1 MCDMEKRTGKTDPHS
16 VFSNLSFLMGELRS
30 YAGKSFFWLP
40 VSILI
45 RVLMPFIGILL
56 PNIVVKAITEGES
69 FAHLAAVVLA
79 LGAALM
85 AGSYGEQY
93 IAGVM
98 ESEASQFCQGISN
111 RLFFKRLYCDYENL
125 EDKTVSGHFQE
136 AERGLWYEGRYFRK
150 AAENLALFGSGVFGF
165 ALYLSVLRD
174 LHPALLLLMTA
185 GTCVSFFFADM
196 GQKERAKRE
205 HFFGDAVRR
214 IANLHY
220 SCSDPAAGKDI
231 RLYGMYDWFEK
242 RFALVHRQIREDYV
256 RLEKKN
262 FLSAL
267 ITAGL
272 GGLMEI
278 CAYLSLTGRVMNG
291 RMTIAEYVLCIGAV
305 LGFSA
310 WVRQIA
316 DQLQKLWIMKADVD
330 VIRRCLDM
338 PDRSALR
345 ALPVEGE
352 KADADVS
359 RLLQAGQ
366 PCEIEF
372 DHVFYRY
379 PGSDKDT
386 IKDLSFHIER
396 GERIA
401 LVGMNGAGKTTC
413 VKLLCG
419 LLTPTAGEIRINK
432 IPSWKFEKEE
442 YYRLFSTVF
451 QEINLFPATIRE
463 NITGMG
469 KDGADESRME
479 KCLRLAGLWERVERM
494 PAKADTV
501 LVKELE
507 EDAVNLSGGE
517 TQRLLLARALYKKA
531 PVLVLDEP
539 TAALDPISESNVY
552 EKYFS
557 LTKNCTSVFISHRLA
572 STRFCS
578 RIFFL
583 EDGGIA
589 EIGSHEELLAAG
601 GAYARA
607 FEVQSRYYKEHPQ
620 KAEEEVAFA

>member
-1 MCDMEKRTGKTDPHS
+1 MKTQTPKRAGRRT
-16 VFSNLSFLMGELRS
+16 VFSNLFFLLGEMRS
-30 YAGKSFFWLP
+30 YAHKSFCWLP

-56 PNIVVKAITEGES
+56 PNIVVKAITEGGS
-69 FAHLAAVVLA
+69 FAHLAAAVLA

-85 AGSYGEQY
+85 AGSFGEQY
-93 IAGVM
+93 VAGVM
-98 ESEASQFCQGISN
+98 EAEASQLCQGISN
-111 RLFFKRLYCDYENL
+111 RLFYKRLYCDYENL
-125 EDKTVSGHFQE
+125 EDKSLSGQFQE
-136 AERGLWYEGRYFRK
+136 AERCLWYGQHYFCR
-150 AAENLALFGSGVFGF
+150 AAENLALLGSGVFGF
-165 ALYLSVLRD
+165 ALYLSVLRE
-174 LHPALLLLMTA
+174 LHPALLLLMIA
-185 GTCVSFFFADM
+185 GTCISFFFADM
-196 GQKERAKRE
+196 GEKERAKRE
-205 HFFGDAVRR
+205 NFLGDAVRR
-214 IANLHY
+214 MSDLQR
-220 SCSDPAAGKDI
+220 SCAEPAAGKDI
-231 RLYGMYDWFEK
+231 RLYGMYGWFEK
-242 RFALVHRQIREDYV
+242 RFALVHGQIREDYI

-267 ITAGL
+267 ITAGV

-278 CAYLSLTGRVMNG
+278 CAYLSLTARVAQG
-291 RMTIAEYVLCIGAV
+291 RMSLAEYVLCIGAV
-305 LGFSA
+305 LGFST

-316 DQLQKLWIMKADVD
+316 DQLRKLWIMKADVD

-338 PDRSALR
+338 PDRSAFSG
-345 ALPVEGE
+345 EGE
-352 KADADVS
+352 KGDITPI
-359 RLLQAGQ
+359 LEGGQ

-386 IKDLSFHIER
+386 ITDLSFHIKR

-419 LLTPTAGEIRINK
+419 LLMPTAGEIRIEG
-432 IPSWKFEKEE
+432 IPSWKFDKEE

-451 QEINLFPATIRE
+451 QEVNLFPATIRE
-463 NITGMG
+463 NIAGMG
-469 KDGADESRME
+469 KEGADEGRME
-479 KCLRLAGLWERVERM
+479 DCLRQAGLWERVERM
-494 PAKADTV
+494 PAKADTL

-507 EDAVNLSGGE
+507 EEAVNLSGGE
-517 TQRLLLARALYKKA
+517 TQRLLLARALYKGA

-557 LTKNCTSVFISHRLA
+557 LTQNCTSVFISHRLA

-583 EDGGIA
+583 EDGRIA
-589 EIGSHEELLAAG
+589 ETGSHEELVAAG
-601 GAYARA
+601 GGYAQA

-620 KAEEEVAFA
+620 ELEEEVAFA

>member
-1 MCDMEKRTGKTDPHS
+1 MRDRTKTKKSEDAGTYS
-16 VFSNLSFLMGELRS
+16 IFSNLSFLLGEMRS

-40 VSILI
+40 VSILV
-45 RVLMPFIGILL
+45 RALMPFIGILL
-56 PNIVVKAITEGES
+56 PNIVVKAITEGGS
-69 FAHLAAVVLA
+69 FAHLAAAVLA

-98 ESEASQFCQGISN
+98 ESEASQLCQGISN
-111 RLFFKRLYCDYENL
+111 RLFYKRLYCDYENL
-125 EDKTVSGHFQE
+125 EDKTISGHFQE
-136 AERGLWYEGRYFRK
+136 AERCLWYEGRYFRK
-150 AAENLALFGSGVFGF
+150 TAENLALLGSGVFGF

-174 LHPALLLLMTA
+174 LHPALLLLMIT

-196 GQKERAKRE
+196 GQKERTKRE
-205 HFFGDAVRR
+205 NFFGDAVRR
-214 IANLHY
+214 IANLHF

-231 RLYGMYDWFEK
+231 RLYGMYGWFEK

-278 CAYLSLTGRVMNG
+278 CAYLSLTGRVMDG
-291 RMTIAEYVLCIGAV
+291 RMDIAEYVLCIGAV

-316 DQLQKLWIMKADVD
+316 EQLQKLWIMKADVD

-338 PDRSALR
+338 PDRSALS
-345 ALPVEGE
+345 EKGE
-352 KADADVS
+352 KADVS
-359 RLLQAGQ
+359 RILQARQ

-386 IKDLSFHIER
+386 IKDLSFHIGR

-419 LLTPTAGEIRINK
+419 LLMPTAGEIRINK

-469 KDGADESRME
+469 KDGTDEGWME
-479 KCLRLAGLWERVERM
+479 NCLRQAGLWERVGRM

-507 EDAVNLSGGE
+507 EEAVNMSGGE

-620 KAEEEVAFA
+620 ETEEEVAFA

>member
-1 MCDMEKRTGKTDPHS
+1 MKIKKSEEAGTYS
-16 VFSNLSFLMGELRS
+16 FFSNLSFLLGQMRS

-40 VSILI
+40 AGILI

-56 PNIVVKAITEGES
+56 PNIVVKAVTEGGS
-69 FAHLAAVVLA
+69 FGKMAALVLA

-98 ESEASQFCQGISN
+98 ESEASQLCQGISN
-111 RLFFKRLYCDYENL
+111 RLFYKKLYCDYENL
-125 EDKTVSGHFQE
+125 EDKTVSGYFQE
-136 AERGLWYEGRYFRK
+136 ADRCLWYGQHYFCR
-150 AAENLALFGSGVFGF
+150 AAENLSLFGSGVFGF
-165 ALYLSVLRD
+165 VLYISVLRD
-174 LHPALLLLMTA
+174 LHPALLLLLTG
-185 GTCVSFFFADM
+185 GTCISFFFADM
-196 GQKERAKRE
+196 GEKERAKRE
-205 HFFGDAVRR
+205 NFLGDAVRR
-214 IANLHY
+214 MSNLQR
-220 SCSDPAAGKDI
+220 SCAEPAAGKDI
-231 RLYGMYDWFEK
+231 RLYGMYGWFEK
-242 RFALVHRQIREDYV
+242 RFALVHGQIREDYV

-267 ITAGL
+267 ITAGM
-272 GGLMEI
+272 GVLMEI
-278 CAYLSLTGRVMNG
+278 CAYLSLTAMVMDG
-291 RMTIAEYVLCIGAV
+291 RMTLAEYVLCIGAV
-305 LGFSA
+305 LGFST

-316 DQLQKLWIMKADVD
+316 EQLQKLWIMKADVD

-338 PDRSALR
+338 PDRSALF
-345 ALPVEGE
+345 GKDK
-352 KADADVS
+352 KADIS
-359 RLLQAGQ
+359 RILKAGQ

-386 IKDLSFHIER
+386 IKDLSFHIQK

-419 LLTPTAGEIRINK
+419 LLMPTAGEIRING
-432 IPSWKFEKEE
+432 IRSWEFDREE

-451 QEINLFPATIRE
+451 QEINLFPASIRE

-469 KDGADESRME
+469 KEGADGSRME
-479 KCLRLAGLWERVERM
+479 QCLRQAGLWERVERM
-494 PAKADTV
+494 PAQADTL

-507 EDAVNLSGGE
+507 EEAVNLSGGE
-517 TQRLLLARALYKKA
+517 TQRLLLARALYKGA
-531 PVLVLDEP
+531 PILVLDEP
-539 TAALDPISESNVY
+539 TAALDPISENNVY

-557 LTKNCTSVFISHRLA
+557 LTENCTSVFISHRLA

-583 EDGGIA
+583 EDGRIA
-589 EIGSHEELLAAG
+589 ETGSHEELLASG
-601 GAYARA
+601 GRYAQA
-607 FEVQSRYYKEHPQ
+607 FEVQSRYYREHPG
-620 KAEEEVAFA
+620 EEGEEVTFA